1 MIIRRTWL
9 STTRISWIA
18 IRPRYPV
25 LLHFW
30 HPIPRFT
37 LRISAPI
44 RIRSR
49 SVVSTSFAQSGQ
61 TLRSSLWATSPAKIE
76 AEQPDILIL
85 DIEMPQKSGIEI
97 KNELTKDDKPL
108 IIFATA
114 YFEFMK
120 EAFGKNVIGYMQKP
134 VKKFEFD
141 NYMKTAIDIISLETT
156 VYIDDTAA
164 VKSSNILM
172 INADRGYTE
181 IELVSGQKKT
191 CIRKSLKAWEEEL
204 GQYGFMRINDGCI
217 INSRYVRE
225 IDGGTAVII
234 NTGAKLKV
242 SRRRKTECAAF
253 FRDYS
258 VKSSRYI

>member
-1 MIIRRTWL
+1 MKIVICDDREFELEILKKLCEEYASENIPEAEIICT
-9 STTRISWIA
+9 
-18 IRPRYPV
+18 
-25 LLHFW
+25 
-30 HPIPRFT
+30 
-37 LRISAPI
+37 
-44 RIRSR
+44 
-49 SVVSTSFAQSGQ
+49 
-61 TLRSSLWATSPAKIE
+61 TSPARIE

-85 DIEMPQKSGIEI
+85 DIEMPEKSGIEI
-97 KNELTKDDKPL
+97 KNELTKGDKPL

-181 IELVSGQKKT
+181 IELASGQKKT
-191 CIRKSLKAWEEEL
+191 GIRKSLKAWEEEL

-217 INSRYVRE
+217 INCRYVRE
-225 IDGGTAVII
+225 IEGGTAVIR

>member
-1 MIIRRTWL
+1 MKIVICDDREFELEILKKLCEEYASENLPEAEIICT
-9 STTRISWIA
+9 
-18 IRPRYPV
+18 
-25 LLHFW
+25 
-30 HPIPRFT
+30 
-37 LRISAPI
+37 
-44 RIRSR
+44 
-49 SVVSTSFAQSGQ
+49 
-61 TLRSSLWATSPAKIE
+61 TSPAKIE

-85 DIEMPQKSGIEI
+85 DIEMPEKSGIEI
-97 KNELTKDDKPL
+97 KNELTKGDKPL

-172 INADRGYTE
+172 INAD
-181 IELVSGQKKT
+181 
-191 CIRKSLKAWEEEL
+191 SLTPWEEEL

-217 INSRYVRE
+217 INCRYVRE
-225 IDGGTAVII
+225 IEGGTAVIR

>member
-1 MIIRRTWL
+1 MKIVICDDREFELEILKKLCEEYASENLPQAEIICT
-9 STTRISWIA
+9 
-18 IRPRYPV
+18 
-25 LLHFW
+25 
-30 HPIPRFT
+30 
-37 LRISAPI
+37 
-44 RIRSR
+44 
-49 SVVSTSFAQSGQ
+49 
-61 TLRSSLWATSPAKIE
+61 TSPAKIE

-97 KNELTKDDKPL
+97 KNELTKGDKPL

-134 VKKFEFD
+134 VRKYEFYDYMDAALDILSFETVIHID
-141 NYMKTAIDIISLETT
+141 N
-156 VYIDDTAA
+156 DTE
-164 VKSSNILM
+164 VKSNDILM
-172 INADRGYTE
+172 INADNSYTE
-181 IELVSGQKKT
+181 IELITGDKKRN
-191 CIRKSLKAWEEEL
+191 IRKSLKAWEEEL

-217 INSRYVRE
+217 INCRYVRE
-225 IDGGTAVII
+225 IEGGTAVIR